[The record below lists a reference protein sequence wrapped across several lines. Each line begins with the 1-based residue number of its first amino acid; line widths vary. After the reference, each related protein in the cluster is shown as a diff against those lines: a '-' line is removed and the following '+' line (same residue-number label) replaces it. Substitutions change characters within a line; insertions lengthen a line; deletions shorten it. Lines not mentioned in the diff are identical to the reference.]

1 MINEEEKQRKT
12 NLLVGLV
19 DLISLML
26 CYLIVSFVWFS
37 LINTVNDYTQEK
49 MVGNLGTLAVAF
61 CIAFFWFNMNR
72 YFLKRSAL
80 EEFMN
85 VCKVDVVLAACVTLL
100 IYLTHGADEF
110 ARSVFILTIVANVA
124 VDTLFRDIL
133 KKLLKKY
140 YMTQKS
146 RVLLITTSD
155 RAKYVIKHLN
165 TADNWESQIC
175 GVVII
180 DKSMVGQKIEGVSV
194 VADWDSMM
202 KYAKREAIDEVFFH
216 LPYNTGRSF
225 HPYVKTLEDMGI
237 TVNINLNVLDQFR
250 NYNLHVRKIGDFPV
264 VTMAITFIDSEK
276 LWLKRCI
283 DIVGALVGCLITL
296 IAIIFVGPAIYIESP
311 GPIFFKQKRVG
322 RNGRPFEIYKFR
334 SMYMDAEERKKELM
348 AQNEMQGFM
357 FKMENDP
364 RITKVGK
371 FIRSTSID
379 ELPQFFNVLK
389 GDMSLVGTRPPTM
402 DEFKQYEGYHK
413 RRLSMKP
420 GITGMWQVSGRSDIT
435 DFEEVVRLDTKY
447 IDEWSL
453 ALDIKILFKTVW
465 VVLCKVGS
473 R

>member
-1 MINEEEKQRKT
+1 MINEKERQT
-12 NLLVGLV
+12 NLLVGLI
-19 DLISLML
+19 DLISLL
-26 CYLIVSFVWFS
+26 VCYLIASFSWLYVIS
-37 LINTVNDYTQEK
+37 KINDYTRDK
-49 MVGNLGTLAVAF
+49 MFRNLGTLVIAF
-61 CIAFFWFNMNR
+61 CIVFFLFNMNR
-72 YFLKRSAL
+72 YYLKRGSV

-85 VCKVDVVLAACVTLL
+85 VCKMNVILAACITLL
-100 IYLTHGADEF
+100 IYMTHGAEGF
-110 ARSVFILTIVANVA
+110 SRGIFVLTIVANVV
-124 VDTLFRDIL
+124 VDTLLRNVF

-140 YMTQKS
+140 YIIQKN

-155 RAKYVIKHLN
+155 RAEYVVRHFN
-165 TADNWESQIC
+165 TAYNWESQIDRM
-175 GVVII
+175 VII
-180 DKSMVGQKIEGVSV
+180 DKDMVGQEIAGIPV
-194 VADWDSMM
+194 VANWDNMLD
-202 KYAKREAIDEVFFH
+202 YAKQNVVDEAFFH
-216 LPYNTGRSF
+216 VPYNTGKSF
-225 HPYVKTLEDMGI
+225 HPYVMELEDMGI
-237 TVNINLNVLDQFR
+237 TVDINLNVLDEFKE
-250 NYNLHVRKIGDFPV
+250 YNFNVKKMGDFPV

-276 LWLKRCI
+276 LWLKRGI

-296 IAIIFVGPAIYIESP
+296 VAIILVGPAIYIESP

-322 RNGRPFEIYKFR
+322 RNGRTFDIYKFR

-348 AQNEMQGFM
+348 AQNEMKGFM

-389 GDMSLVGTRPPTM
+389 GDMSLVGTRPPTV

-435 DFEEVVRLDTKY
+435 DFEDVVRLDTKY

-473 R
+473 K